1 MAQGS
6 QLDQPNATQPL
17 TAAPK
22 GLWASEIWPTFKLA
36 APIMMA
42 RLGITLMFVVD
53 SIMVGQARGIEL
65 AYLGQALAAQSV
77 LMLICIGL
85 LQGSMVLSSQAFGAK
100 DFAECG
106 RVWKTALIVA
116 VVMGGLA
123 ALASLMVERFLLWTG
138 TEPALATGA
147 GIVSSQFAWG
157 MPGMLLYIASNYF
170 LETVKRP
177 YFGVMIMAICNL
189 VNLLADGILVG
200 GWFGIATPAGA
211 EMAVITTSAV
221 RWLAFA
227 LALTVIFAA
236 GEGRRYAVFETLGPV
251 WPRMKKLLRLGAPIA
266 LMLGAD
272 QGAFSAMAIL
282 AGHLGK
288 TVAAAQLMSMNLNGI
303 FFMTIVGLS
312 AATNIRVGH
321 AVGAG
326 DAPEAARAG
335 WSGIGIGAGITAA
348 IGAIFLV
355 TPSVLAGIY
364 TSDVAILEVARLMIM
379 AGALML
385 VFDGTVTVTSGAL
398 RGRGDTLKPA
408 LIHIACLWLIG
419 VPMSYVCTFVWDWG
433 PPGLVL
439 GLTLGMAVSCA
450 VLLWRH
456 HGQTQKGVRR
466 A

>member
-1 MAQGS
+1 MAQTSHTGE
-6 QLDQPNATQPL
+6 PAPAAAL

-22 GLWASEIWPTFKLA
+22 GLWADEIWPTFKLA
-36 APIMMA
+36 APIMLA

-77 LMLICIGL
+77 LMLVCIGL
-85 LQGSMVLSSQAFGAK
+85 LQGSMVLSSQAYGAK

-116 VVMGGLA
+116 VVVGGLA
-123 ALASLMVERFLLWTG
+123 AIASLLVERFLLWTG
-138 TEPALATGA
+138 TEPGLAHQA
-147 GIVSSQFAWG
+147 GIVSRQFAWG
-157 MPGMLLYIASNYF
+157 MPGMLLYIACNYF

-177 YFGVMIMAICNL
+177 FFGVIIMAVCNL
-189 VNLLADGILVG
+189 VNLAADGLLVA
-200 GWFGIATPAGA
+200 GWFGIFPLAGA
-211 EMAVITTSAV
+211 EMAVVTTSAV

-227 LALTVIFAA
+227 MALSVIFAA

-251 WPRMKKLLRLGAPIA
+251 LPRLKKLLRLGAPIA

-303 FFMTIVGLS
+303 FFMMIVGLS

-326 DAPEAARAG
+326 DPQEAARAG
-335 WSGIGIGAGITAA
+335 WTGIGIGAGITTG
-348 IGAIFLV
+348 IGALFLV
-355 TPSVLAGIY
+355 IPSVLAGIY
-364 TSDVAILEVARLMIM
+364 TSDVAILEVARLMVM

-419 VPMSYVCTFVWDWG
+419 VPMSYVCAFELNWG
-433 PPGLVL
+433 APGLIL
-439 GLTLGMAVSCA
+439 GLTLGMAISCG

-456 HGQTQKGVRR
+456 HGQAQKGVRR

>member
-1 MAQGS
+1 M
-6 QLDQPNATQPL
+6 L
-17 TAAPK
+17 
-22 GLWASEIWPTFKLA
+22 
-36 APIMMA
+36 A

-53 SIMVGQARGIEL
+53 SIMVGQASGIEL

-85 LQGSMVLSSQAFGAK
+85 LQGSMVLSSQAYGAK

-116 VVMGGLA
+116 VVVGAAA
-123 ALASLMVERFLLWTG
+123 ALLSLLVEAFLVLTG
-138 TEPALATGA
+138 TEAGLARQA
-147 GIVSSQFAWG
+147 GLVSQQFAWG

-177 YFGVMIMAICNL
+177 YFGVLIMAACNL
-189 VNLLADGILVG
+189 VNLVADGFLVQ
-200 GWFGIATPAGA
+200 GWLGLFPLAGA
-211 EMAVITTSAV
+211 QMAVITTSAA

-227 LALTVIFAA
+227 LALGVIVAA
-236 GEGRRYAVFETLGPV
+236 GEGRRYAVFDALGPV

-272 QGAFSAMAIL
+272 QGAFSAMAIM

-288 TVAAAQLMSMNLNGI
+288 TVAAAQLMAMNLNGI

-321 AVGAG
+321 AVGAS
-326 DAPEAARAG
+326 DPREAARAG
-335 WSGIGIGAGITAA
+335 WSGIGVGAGLVVGIGAV
-348 IGAIFLV
+348 FLV
-355 TPSVLAGIY
+355 IPSILAGIY
-364 TSDVAILEVARLMIM
+364 TSDMAILEVARLMVM

-408 LIHIACLWLIG
+408 LIHIACLWAIG
-419 VPMSYVCTFVWDWG
+419 LPMSYVCAFVWGWG
-433 PPGLVL
+433 APGLIL
-439 GLTLGMAVSCA
+439 GLTVGMAVSCA

-456 HGQTQKGVRR
+456 HDQAQKGVRR
-466 A
+466 V